1 MADYA
6 FSDLTTVVSSG
17 LSTSFQVASTQ
28 DRTINT
34 LFADSQIGTTDFTM
48 VGLTAQE
55 RGWNAPGRPQSGQM
69 YPRGVYNK

>member
-17 LSTSFQVASTQ
+17 LSTGFQVASTE

-34 LFADSQIGTTDFTM
+34 IFADSELESEDFSIS
-48 VGLTAQE
+48 GLTTLE
-55 RGWNAPGRPQSGQM
+55 RGWNAPGRPQTGQM
-69 YPRGVYNK
+69 YPR